1 MATHDYLVVAMLV
14 TFIALLFTG
23 FPIAWILAGV
33 AVVFSTIAVLG
44 YEHLGWDTYFLT
56 SFAKI
61 EGIFIQ
67 RIYAQMTNWILVALP
82 MFVFMGLM
90 LERSGV
96 TEKLM
101 VNFVQLF
108 GRFRGGLALAVVL
121 IGILLAASTGIVGAS
136 VVLLA
141 VLSMPI
147 MLAQGYNK
155 GLASGVV
162 ASSGTLG
169 ILIPPSIML
178 IIMADQLSLSV
189 GNLYF
194 GALIPGLMLGLIYVV
209 YIIVTAQLFPAHGAR
224 AHGPAARDRE
234 DDRRRAPRG
243 RPAAGPHLSRARLDL
258 LRDRDPDRGLRPRR
272 LRGDPARGAERPAHL
287 GGDQGGLPEDHRH
300 HGLHLRH
307 LPRCHPVR
315 RDAAPARGDELI
327 SRSLQAIPFGPNGV
341 VLTILFIGFVAGFF
355 LDWLEISLIILPL
368 VAPVVVELGFDLYWF
383 VVLFAVMLQTS
394 FLTPPVGFSL
404 FYLKGVAPK
413 EVTTLDI
420 YKGIIPFVL
429 CQLLAV
435 FLLFEFPGLA
445 LWLPSV
451 MFGAP
456 EAAATVG
463 N

>member
-1 MATHDYLVVAMLV
+1 MPTYDYLVIAMMV
-14 TFIALLFTG
+14 TFIGLLFTG

-33 AVVFSTIAVLG
+33 SIFYATIAVIGAELF
-44 YEHLGWDTYFLT
+44 GWDTFFLT
-56 SFAKI
+56 SLDRLFS
-61 EGIFIQ
+61 IFIQ

-108 GRFRGGLALAVVL
+108 GRYRGGLALAVVL

-147 MLAQGYNK
+147 MLSQGYSRS
-155 GLASGVV
+155 LASGVV
-162 ASSGTLG
+162 ASAGTLG

-194 GALIPGLMLGLIYVV
+194 GALLPGLMLGLIYVV
-209 YIIVTAQLFPAHGAR
+209 YILVTARLFPRMAPAPEDLPPVTGALIR
-224 AHGPAARDRE
+224 TTLLAVVPPLLLIFLVLGSIFFGIATPTEAS
-234 DDRRRAPRG
+234 G
-243 RPAAGPHLSRARLDL
+243 LGAAGSIALAAAN
-258 LRDRDPDRGLRPRR
+258 RR
-272 LRGDPARGAERPAHL
+272 LTWAVLREVCQKTTVTTAFIFGIFLGATVFAVTLRQL
-287 GGDQGGLPEDHRH
+287 G
-300 HGLHLRH
+300 
-307 LPRCHPVR
+307 
-315 RDAAPARGDELI
+315 GDELI
-327 SRSLQAIPFGPNGV
+327 SNSLQAVPLGPNGV
-341 VLTILFIGFVAGFF
+341 VLMILFIGFIAGFF

-368 VAPVVVELGFDLYWF
+368 VAPVVVALGFDLYWF

-413 EVTTLDI
+413 EVTTIDI
-420 YKGIIPFVL
+420 YKGVIPFVA
-429 CQLLAV
+429 CQALAV
-435 FLLFEFPGLA
+435 VLVFEFPQIVT
-445 LWLPSV
+445 WLPSV

-456 EAAATVG
+456 SAPAG
-463 N
+463 G

>member
-1 MATHDYLVVAMLV
+1 MPTYDYLVIAMMV
-14 TFIALLFTG
+14 SFIALLFTG

-33 AVVFSTIAVLG
+33 AIVFSTIAVLG
-44 YEHLGWDTYFLT
+44 YEYLGWDTFFLT
-56 SFAKI
+56 SFSKLHAI
-61 EGIFIQ
+61 WIQ
-67 RIYAQMTNWILVALP
+67 RIYAQMSNWILVALP
-82 MFVFMGLM
+82 MFIFMGLM

-108 GRFRGGLALAVVL
+108 GRYRGGLALAVVL

-147 MLAQGYNK
+147 MLSQGYNK

-209 YIIVTAQLFPAHGAR
+209 YILLVARIFP
-224 AHGPAARDRE
+224 
-234 DDRRRAPRG
+234 
-243 RPAAGPHLSRARLDL
+243 S
-258 LRDRDPDRGLRPRR
+258 
-272 LRGDPARGAERPAHL
+272 
-287 GGDQGGLPEDHRH
+287 
-300 HGLHLRH
+300 
-307 LPRCHPVR
+307 V
-315 RDAAPARGDELI
+315 APAPKNLPPVTGALVRQTMLAVVPPLALIFLVLGSIFFGVATPTEASGLGAFGAIVLAAVNGRLTWAVVKEVCQKTTVTTAFIFGIFLGATVFAVTLRQLGGDELI
-327 SRSLQAIPFGPNGV
+327 ASSLQAVPLGPNGV
-341 VLTILFIGFVAGFF
+341 VMLILFIGFIAGFF

-368 VAPVVVELGFDLYWF
+368 VAPVVTALGFDLNWF

-420 YKGIIPFVL
+420 YRGIVPFVF
-429 CQLLAV
+429 CQILAV
-435 FLLFEFPGLA
+435 LLVFEFPQLV

-456 EAAATVG
+456 EAGAA